1 MAASELLLVWLAS
14 TLLTTGVAGAKDQLV
29 TTGVAGAKDQLV
41 TTGVAGAKDQLVTTG
56 VAGAEDQLVTT
67 GGLVVNC
74 SFKTL
79 QFIPSNYSQT
89 ITKLILSNNL
99 IELSS
104 ADEAALKNYSN
115 LIELHLD
122 GNWLTDLPGKLFEAM
137 SKLEVLNLS
146 HNNISRVE
154 PKALAGL
161 VNLREL
167 DLSYNRLLSLPLNLL
182 DDLKKLSILRLGG
195 NTLREFDIS
204 VESNSLKVLDL
215 KGNPWNCSCVFLNRN
230 KSITDSKV
238 QIRVSNATCAS
249 PEDQS
254 GKGIVDNGTSC
265 SSGPSSTT
273 TLPPPT
279 TQSTTKPTSAQTTT
293 HSVSL
298 AVTTNASLVLT
309 SEGPVSGSGVP
320 VVGNT
325 WKFLLGVVAIAL
337 TTSMLIVCAVKAPSW
352 YKLLFNYRHQRLRD
366 DEDADVYTTG
376 RYSSFSLDTEQT
388 ETSAHELDHGLDGLD
403 NEEDGYI
410 EDRYIETGVYEDNR

>member
-1 MAASELLLVWLAS
+1 MALIPTGSTPQPTQEKSMAASELLLVWLAS
-14 TLLTTGVAGAKDQLV
+14 TLLTTGVAGA
-29 TTGVAGAKDQLV
+29 G
-41 TTGVAGAKDQLVTTG
+41 
-56 VAGAEDQLVTT
+56 DQLVTT

-89 ITKLILSNNL
+89 ITKLILSNNR

-122 GNWLTDLPGKLFEAM
+122 GNWLNDLPGKLFEAM

-161 VNLREL
+161 VNLKEL
-167 DLSYNRLLSLPLNLL
+167 DLSYNRLQSLPLHLL
-182 DDLKKLSILRLGG
+182 DDLKKLSFLGLAG
-195 NTLREFDIS
+195 NTLRELDIS
-204 VESNSLKVLDL
+204 VNSLEVLDL
-215 KGNPWNCSCVFLNRN
+215 QGNPWNCSCVFLNRI

-238 QIRVSNATCAS
+238 QMRVSNATCAS
-249 PEDQS
+249 PEDQF
-254 GKGIVDNGTSC
+254 GKGILDNGTSC
-265 SSGPSSTT
+265 SLGSSSTTT

-298 AVTTNASLVLT
+298 AVPKNASLVLT
-309 SEGPVSGSGVP
+309 GVGPVSGSGVP
-320 VVGNT
+320 VGNT

-410 EDRYIETGVYEDNR
+410 EDRYIEPGVYEDNR

>member
-14 TLLTTGVAGAKDQLV
+14 TLLTTGVAGAE
-29 TTGVAGAKDQLV
+29 A
-41 TTGVAGAKDQLVTTG
+41 
-56 VAGAEDQLVTT
+56 QLVTT

-79 QFIPSNYSQT
+79 KFIPSNYSQT

-99 IELSS
+99 IDLSS
-104 ADEAALKNYSN
+104 DDEAALKNYSN

-167 DLSYNRLLSLPLNLL
+167 DLSYNRLQSLPLHLL

-195 NTLREFDIS
+195 NTLQELDIS
-204 VESNSLKVLDL
+204 VDSLKVLDL
-215 KGNPWNCSCVFLNRN
+215 KGNPWNCSCVFLNRV
-230 KSITDSKV
+230 KSMTDSKV
-238 QIRVSNATCAS
+238 QMRVSNATCAS

-254 GKGIVDNGTSC
+254 GKGILDNGTSC
-265 SSGPSSTT
+265 SSGSSSTT

-298 AVTTNASLVLT
+298 AVSTNASLVLT
-309 SEGPVSGSGVP
+309 VSRKPSSRQEQ
-320 VVGNT
+320 
-325 WKFLLGVVAIAL
+325 LH
-337 TTSMLIVCAVKAPSW
+337 SM
-352 YKLLFNYRHQRLRD
+352 
-366 DEDADVYTTG
+366 
-376 RYSSFSLDTEQT
+376 
-388 ETSAHELDHGLDGLD
+388 ETSYELK
-403 NEEDGYI
+403 
-410 EDRYIETGVYEDNR
+410 T

>member
-14 TLLTTGVAGAKDQLV
+14 TLLTAGVAGAEDQMV
-29 TTGVAGAKDQLV
+29 TAGVAGAEDQMV
-41 TTGVAGAKDQLVTTG
+41 TAG
-56 VAGAEDQLVTT
+56 VAGAEDQLVTA

-99 IELSS
+99 ITLSS

-122 GNWLTDLPGKLFEAM
+122 GNWLTGLPGKLFEAM

-167 DLSYNRLLSLPLNLL
+167 DLSYNRLQSLPLHLL
-182 DDLKKLSILRLGG
+182 DDLKNLSILRLVG
-195 NTLREFDIS
+195 NTLRELDIS
-204 VESNSLKVLDL
+204 VNSLKVLDL
-215 KGNPWNCSCVFLNRN
+215 KGNPWNCSCVFLNRI
-230 KSITDSKV
+230 KSINDSKV
-238 QIRVSNATCAS
+238 QMISNATCAS

-254 GKGIVDNGTSC
+254 GKGILDNGTSC
-265 SSGPSSTT
+265 SSGSSSTTT

-279 TQSTTKPTSAQTTT
+279 TQSTTKPTSAETTT
-293 HSVSL
+293 LSVSL
-298 AVTTNASLVLT
+298 AVPKNASLVLT
-309 SEGPVSGSGVP
+309 GVGPVSGSGVP

-325 WKFLLGVVAIAL
+325 WTFLLGVVAIAL

-410 EDRYIETGVYEDNR
+410 EDRYIEPGVYEDNRHP

>member
-1 MAASELLLVWLAS
+1 MNCSVR
-14 TLLTTGVAGAKDQLV
+14 
-29 TTGVAGAKDQLV
+29 
-41 TTGVAGAKDQLVTTG
+41 
-56 VAGAEDQLVTT
+56 
-67 GGLVVNC
+67 GGNNGESDYWRKLVVNC

-89 ITKLILSNNL
+89 ITKLILSNNF
-99 IELSS
+99 IALSS

-122 GNWLTDLPGKLFEAM
+122 GNLLTVLPGKLFEAM
-137 SKLEVLNLS
+137 SKLEVLDLS

-167 DLSYNRLLSLPLNLL
+167 DLSYNRLQSLPLHLL
-182 DDLKKLSILRLGG
+182 DDLKKLSILRLAG

-204 VESNSLKVLDL
+204 VESISLKVLDL
-215 KGNPWNCSCVFLNRN
+215 KRNPWNCSCVFLNRI

-254 GKGIVDNGTSC
+254 GKGILDNGTSC
-265 SSGPSSTT
+265 SSGSSSTTT

-298 AVTTNASLVLT
+298 AVAANASLVLT
-309 SEGPVSGSGVP
+309 GVGPVSGSGVP

-366 DEDADVYTTG
+366 DDDAGVYSTG

-410 EDRYIETGVYEDNR
+410 EDRYIEPGVYEDNR

>member
-1 MAASELLLVWLAS
+1 MNCLVRGKLW
-14 TLLTTGVAGAKDQLV
+14 T
-29 TTGVAGAKDQLV
+29 
-41 TTGVAGAKDQLVTTG
+41 
-56 VAGAEDQLVTT
+56 
-67 GGLVVNC
+67 VVNC

-122 GNWLTDLPGKLFEAM
+122 GNWLTDL
-137 SKLEVLNLS
+137 
-146 HNNISRVE
+146 RVE

-167 DLSYNRLLSLPLNLL
+167 DL
-182 DDLKKLSILRLGG
+182 
-195 NTLREFDIS
+195 
-204 VESNSLKVLDL
+204 NSLKVLDL

-238 QIRVSNATCAS
+238 QISKHLFLSLFAW
-249 PEDQS
+249 
-254 GKGIVDNGTSC
+254 IVDNGTSC

-293 HSVSL
+293 HS
-298 AVTTNASLVLT
+298 
-309 SEGPVSGSGVP
+309 GPVSGSGVP